1 MPVSDAAKL
10 RQLDMEELRL
20 RLAELDKEI
29 YSTRARLVTKEL
41 SNNSLLRK
49 LRRDYAR
56 LKTII
61 NEKSAAAKA

>member
-61 NEKSAAAKA
+61 NEKSSAAKA